1 MKTLRNFEIINLINF
16 LPDVN
21 IILWMMPKMATD
33 VASSIPDTAMMS
45 VGIPFATPY
54 PFCRS
59 LKRQDTTTAGD
70 TAAMTDLKY

>member
-1 MKTLRNFEIINLINF
+1 MLNNLLF
-16 LPDVN
+16 LPEVN

-33 VASSIPDTAMMS
+33 VASSIPDTAMIS
-45 VGIPFATPY
+45 VGIPFAMPY

-70 TAAMTDLKY
+70 TAAMTDLKH